1 MKPIQLSLLLICL
14 ALLVGCDRVITV
26 APVPYDGAVSIQSL
40 ITPGQVATAY
50 IFRAVPYFDASIS
63 SNQLVARTAVVT
75 LTNAENRE
83 TLRLDSTFNAVRCE
97 YDYYFKGQ
105 RPVRAGQT
113 YTLTVQVNGQTFTA
127 SATTT
132 QRKATIDSV
141 GYTSSYRDVYGEHEG
156 VLVTFTDPVG
166 VGDYYR
172 YQMNRVIPDTVIRAE
187 TVISPCSIGKTT
199 YVQEVGRS
207 VYDDRNSDGTRQ
219 QIAVEP
225 AFKHKQGQVA
235 YIKLLTIDRNIF
247 QFYDNLDRQ
256 KLAQFNPFVEP
267 VYLTKPGQFG
277 AGAVGVFGAY
287 AVSDSVRFVYP
298 E

>member
-1 MKPIQLSLLLICL
+1 MKPIQLSLLLTCL

-26 APVPYDGAVSIQSL
+26 APVVYDGVVSIQSL
-40 ITPGQVATAY
+40 ITPGQIATAY
-50 IFRAVPYFDASIS
+50 VFRTVPYFDASVS
-63 SNQLVARTAVVT
+63 SNQLVIRTATVI
-75 LTNAENRE
+75 LIDGENRE

-105 RPVRAGQT
+105 RLVRPGQA

-127 SATTT
+127 SASTN
-132 QRKATIDSV
+132 QRKATIDSI

-187 TVISPCSIGKTT
+187 TVISSCSIGKTT

-207 VYDDRNSDGTRQ
+207 VYEDRNTDGTRQ

-225 AFKHKQGQVA
+225 AFKHKRGQEA
-235 YIKLLTIDRNIF
+235 YIKLLTIDRNTF

-267 VYLTKPGQFG
+267 VYLSNPGQFG
-277 AGAVGVFGAY
+277 AGAIGIFGAY